1 MRDDGDGLFATA
13 AAVRI
18 IVATV
23 ADRRA
28 VLQYLPKHTKVTGK
42 KITGIWLHTEY
53 PLSRLPIPPDRC
65 HICNLEYYFPMGTR
79 LKTGEFCM
87 GITPSGHFAKLY
99 QFLVR
104 KPRRLHDVQP
114 AFLCPKAPW

>member
-1 MRDDGDGLFATA
+1 MRDDGDGLFDTA
-13 AAVRI
+13 AAARI
-18 IVATV
+18 IVATI

-28 VLQYLPKHTKVTGK
+28 VLQYLPKHTRVTGK

-79 LKTGEFCM
+79 LSAAG
-87 GITPSGHFAKLY
+87 Y
-99 QFLVR
+99 FL
-104 KPRRLHDVQP
+104 
-114 AFLCPKAPW
+114 

>member
-53 PLSRLPIPPDRC
+53 PLSRLPVLSDRC
-65 HICNLEYYFPMGTR
+65 HGKKSLNYFLTSTR
-79 LKTGEFCM
+79 LRSQ
-87 GITPSGHFAKLY
+87 GIFYA
-99 QFLVR
+99 R
-104 KPRRLHDVQP
+104 
-114 AFLCPKAPW
+114 

>member
-42 KITGIWLHTEY
+42 KITGIWFHTEY

-65 HICNLEYYFPMGTR
+65 HICNLEYYFPMGAR
-79 LKTGEFCM
+79 LMAG
-87 GITPSGHFAKLY
+87 GHKKQGFLPERRGFAHA
-99 QFLVR
+99 VS
-104 KPRRLHDVQP
+104 
-114 AFLCPKAPW
+114 

>member
-42 KITGIWLHTEY
+42 KMTGTETV
-53 PLSRLPIPPDRC
+53 LIV
-65 HICNLEYYFPMGTR
+65 E
-79 LKTGEFCM
+79 
-87 GITPSGHFAKLY
+87 
-99 QFLVR
+99 
-104 KPRRLHDVQP
+104 
-114 AFLCPKAPW
+114 

>member
-53 PLSRLPIPPDRC
+53 PLSRLPTPSDRC
-65 HICNLEYYFPMGTR
+65 HNRNFLNYFLMSTR
-79 LKTGEFCM
+79 VKSEAFFEVIILKKEVYSRPIG
-87 GITPSGHFAKLY
+87 
-99 QFLVR
+99 
-104 KPRRLHDVQP
+104 
-114 AFLCPKAPW
+114 

>member
-42 KITGIWLHTEY
+42 KITGIWFHTEY
-53 PLSRLPIPPDRC
+53 PLSRLPPPSDRC
-65 HICNLEYYFPMGTR
+65 HNRNFWNYFLISTR
-79 LKTGEFCM
+79 VTSDGFFELQWF
-87 GITPSGHFAKLY
+87 ILFSS
-99 QFLVR
+99 
-104 KPRRLHDVQP
+104 
-114 AFLCPKAPW
+114 